1 MEPRVTRLA
10 RTLFIAALAGCG
22 ADPPAAPPDASPVDR
37 PDAAP
42 APDRAAPDAPSL
54 DAPAPDASAP
64 DAPSLDLAP
73 PPADLPAP
81 PPDAPVDVAAPVDV
95 DARNIPAAAALY
107 TADRTRFG
115 IRDVAGALARALA
128 APGADNVILY
138 VHGRGCGGGGEP
150 NKSLTEA
157 MPALARDY
165 TAAPIL
171 LFWPG
176 SDDACPLGF
185 PESRAREAGPALA
198 AVLGDLHRELATRP
212 RPGVRFTLLTHSMG
226 SLVLEAA
233 TAVPGV
239 GGLPPTLFAT
249 AVVNAGASAAPDH
262 AAWLARVTFAGAVF
276 STVNDRDLVLTAAG
290 LGRAT
295 RLGKS
300 LAGARLAAGRAYVD
314 FTANGVNH
322 AYYIP
327 SGQSGAAMTAF
338 YQRVMNGLPYD
349 FAASSGVAGSDVRDG
364 AVVHRFNGR

>member
-1 MEPRVTRLA
+1 MTRLA
-10 RTLFIAALAGCG
+10 RTLFIAALAGCS
-22 ADPPAAPPDASPVDR
+22 ADPPAATPDGAAADR
-37 PDAAP
+37 SDVLVADVPAALDV
-42 APDRAAPDAPSL
+42 APEL
-54 DAPAPDASAP
+54 APAPDASAP
-64 DAPSLDLAP
+64 DVALDLAP
-73 PPADLPAP
+73 PPADLPP
-81 PPDAPVDVAAPVDV
+81 PPPADVAAPVDV

-185 PESRAREAGPALA
+185 PEGRAREAGVALA
-198 AVLGDLHRELATRP
+198 AVLGDLYRELAARP

-239 GGLPPTLFAT
+239 GGLPPTLLAT

-262 AAWLARVTFAGAVF
+262 AQWLARVTFAGAVF
-276 STVNDRDLVLTAAG
+276 SSVNDRDLVLTAAG

-300 LAGARLAAGRAYVD
+300 LAGVRLAAGRTYVD